1 MKNLL
6 IVAMALYLPW
16 VDKITNWIK
25 SFIYVIANFV
35 VWIAAGLENIKQ
47 FPDQVKI
54 RLISLLIKGILRIL
68 QNLLKYFNGTAVSTS
83 FALFSHVLVFTCFE

>member
-6 IVAMALYLPW
+6 IVAIALYFLW

-54 RLISLLIKGILRIL
+54 RLI
-68 QNLLKYFNGTAVSTS
+68 
-83 FALFSHVLVFTCFE
+83 

>member
-1 MKNLL
+1 MKSLL
-6 IVAMALYLPW
+6 IVAIALYFLW
-16 VDKITNWIK
+16 VDKITNWIT

-54 RLISLLIKGILRIL
+54 RLISLLTKDISRVLQIL
-68 QNLLKYFNGTAVSTS
+68 VST
-83 FALFSHVLVFTCFE
+83 FQHFLYHGLLF